1 MTDGDQRDDFMMRG
15 ICANDLRLEM
25 AHWSQCGSVQEGSIE
40 NNLSTL
46 RSVSIAFCEHC
57 VQVLLMSSTSQ
68 ARHFHCTRLACF
80 TRVKGP
86 STVPRDEVRLV
97 DVLLSTFL
105 RYQLIRLHTFLMCQ
119 LIRLHTF
126 FLNLW
131 NGNIHD
137 LIQSSRF
144 SGTYG
149 ENQSQ
154 QLKRRLC
161 MLLYHAIIET
171 VIIQLPIIDLVVMQ
185 LPTIDLVIMQLP
197 TIGLVI
203 MQLPSI
209 GLGSCKRKFVSA
221 MLSRYG
227 ERRVFLFARKT
238 IKQLDSPCL
247 SAQCVAY
254 VCTV

>member
-1 MTDGDQRDDFMMRG
+1 
-15 ICANDLRLEM
+15 
-25 AHWSQCGSVQEGSIE
+25 
-40 NNLSTL
+40 
-46 RSVSIAFCEHC
+46 
-57 VQVLLMSSTSQ
+57 MSSTSQ

-80 TRVKGP
+80 SQAHASCLKHFDFLRVKVP
-86 STVPRDEVRLV
+86 NTVPCNEVRLV
-97 DVLLSTFL
+97 EVLLSTFL
-105 RYQLIRLHTFLMCQ
+105 RYHLIRLHTFLMYQ

-154 QLKRRLC
+154 QLKHRLC
-161 MLLYHAIIET
+161 MLLYHAIIEI
-171 VIIQLPIIDLVVMQ
+171 VIIQLSMIG
-185 LPTIDLVIMQLP
+185 LVIMQLP

-209 GLGSCKRKFVSA
+209 GLGSCTRKFVSA
-221 MLSRYG
+221 MDSRHS

-238 IKQLDSPCL
+238 IKQLDSQCL

>member
-1 MTDGDQRDDFMMRG
+1 
-15 ICANDLRLEM
+15 
-25 AHWSQCGSVQEGSIE
+25 
-40 NNLSTL
+40 
-46 RSVSIAFCEHC
+46 
-57 VQVLLMSSTSQ
+57 MSSTSQ

-80 TRVKGP
+80 TQAHASSLKHFDFLRVKVP
-86 STVPRDEVRLV
+86 NTVPRDEVWLV

-185 LPTIDLVIMQLP
+185 LPTVDRVNMQLP

-209 GLGSCKRKFVSA
+209 GLVIMQLPSIGLGSCTRKFVSA
-221 MLSRYG
+221 MDSRHS

-238 IKQLDSPCL
+238 IKQLDSQCL